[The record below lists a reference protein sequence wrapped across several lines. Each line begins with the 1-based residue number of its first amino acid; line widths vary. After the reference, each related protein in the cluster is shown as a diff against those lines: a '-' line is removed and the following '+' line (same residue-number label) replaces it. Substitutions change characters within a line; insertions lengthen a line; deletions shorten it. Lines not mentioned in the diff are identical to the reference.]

1 MAALLETKDLAKRFG
16 GLSAVDGVSFAVAP
30 GEIRGVIGPNGAG
43 KTTLLNLISGVYPP
57 TSGEIRLDGEPL
69 AGLAPH
75 RLARKGLIRS
85 FQVAR
90 LFGNMSVLDNLM
102 VPYLAARR
110 GTGAATAAEE
120 AARLLE
126 LTRLAPLAQSPAKAL
141 SGGPAC
147 AVADRRRL
155 HGAAAQ

>member
-75 RLARKGLIRS
+75 RLARKGLFRP
-85 FQVAR
+85 FLVGR
-90 LFGNMSVLDNLM
+90 LFGDLTVLDNF
-102 VPYLAARR
+102 V
-110 GTGAATAAEE
+110 
-120 AARLLE
+120 
-126 LTRLAPLAQSPAKAL
+126 
-141 SGGPAC
+141 
-147 AVADRRRL
+147 VA
-155 HGAAAQ
+155 

>member
-1 MAALLETKDLAKRFG
+1 MAALLETKDLAIRFG
-16 GLSAVDGVSFAVAP
+16 GLSAVDGVSLAVAP
-30 GEIRGVIGPNGAG
+30 GEIRGLIGPNGAG

-57 TSGEIRLDGEPL
+57 TGGEIRLDGELL

-75 RLARKGLIRS
+75 QLARKGLIRS

-102 VPYLAARR
+102 VPYLADRR
-110 GTGAATAAEE
+110 GGGAATAAEQ

-126 LTRLAPLAQSPAKAL
+126 LTRLAPLGEIPAQ
-141 SGGPAC
+141 GGGGG
-147 AVADRRRL
+147 R
-155 HGAAAQ
+155 G